1 MTKIYKIKYTNEV
14 LEKLLNKRMENGD
27 YDGVLSLGYYYIDKF
42 NYNSRFLYEIMAKAN
57 YKIEEYAKAINF
69 WFLYLT
75 KAEENLSVVAY
86 NGLGACFYKM
96 GNKELAGF
104 YFDKQLKFRQNRP
117 YEYNDVLTE
126 FFEDVTN
133 VKDKYYLAYPFN
145 KANFDNLLS
154 KVVNYIRAGHYEKAL
169 TELEIIPSDSKY
181 YVDALIQKSL
191 CKYLIGKT
199 DEALKDITLAVELDG
214 DNTVAL
220 FNAISMFYAS
230 GKIAESKKMLEI
242 LVNSKDYNDIENA
255 EKVAMIFC
263 ELKDYLMAEK
273 FLDTALKEFP
283 NKLNLL
289 ILNGITKYNLGKY
302 NDALEIFSKCF
313 RLSNSYVLNYYVKTA
328 KNAINK
334 EKKGVKIP
342 PLDYTFDVQKKEYKR
357 IQSRFDKYLCEENIK
372 KRSYKEL
379 SNLFDY
385 AYEKCDMKLLTKMV
399 SLLNKMDGKYSIYFA
414 IKYLLKVDML
424 DNIKKSLIALIVYKG
439 YDSNLSFV
447 YGNTYHTLEILQP
460 EFLENSGILREAY
473 SVCVS
478 KLAGLENDIMPIK
491 LAIDKI
497 SIAIENGLDASV
509 FDDVFS
515 LSAVIFEISHIKKI
529 SSRRA
534 FLDYFKANQRT
545 VKKYKELFYEYEFK
559 DDEEFDNF
567 LKELAKMENNSF

>member
-1 MTKIYKIKYTNEV
+1 M
-14 LEKLLNKRMENGD
+14 
-27 YDGVLSLGYYYIDKF
+27 
-42 NYNSRFLYEIMAKAN
+42 
-57 YKIEEYAKAINF
+57 
-69 WFLYLT
+69 
-75 KAEENLSVVAY
+75 
-86 NGLGACFYKM
+86 
-96 GNKELAGF
+96 
-104 YFDKQLKFRQNRP
+104 
-117 YEYNDVLTE
+117 
-126 FFEDVTN
+126 
-133 VKDKYYLAYPFN
+133 
-145 KANFDNLLS
+145 
-154 KVVNYIRAGHYEKAL
+154 
-169 TELEIIPSDSKY
+169 
-181 YVDALIQKSL
+181 
-191 CKYLIGKT
+191 
-199 DEALKDITLAVELDG
+199 
-214 DNTVAL
+214 
-220 FNAISMFYAS
+220 
-230 GKIAESKKMLEI
+230 
-242 LVNSKDYNDIENA
+242 
-255 EKVAMIFC
+255 
-263 ELKDYLMAEK
+263 
-273 FLDTALKEFP
+273 
-283 NKLNLL
+283 
-289 ILNGITKYNLGKY
+289 
-302 NDALEIFSKCF
+302 
-313 RLSNSYVLNYYVKTA
+313 
-328 KNAINK
+328 
-334 EKKGVKIP
+334 
-342 PLDYTFDVQKKEYKR
+342 
-357 IQSRFDKYLCEENIK
+357 
-372 KRSYKEL
+372 

-399 SLLNKMDGKYSIYFA
+399 SLLNKMDGKYSIYFT

-515 LSAVIFEISHIKKI
+515 LAAVIFEISHIKKI